1 VVVPPDD
8 DEVGPVI
15 GNAPRR
21 PLLNDSERRAWWAD
35 ERERQARETPA
46 ARDDAPAPADLDDQS
61 RDPAV
66 PGRPAEAAPV
76 APASSPAAGVVI
88 WGAVSVLG
96 VIGAYLS
103 FFTVRDSDVGRSFG
117 PNAWALPVLID
128 VGILAFTALDLR
140 MTAQQARSGAVRL
153 FPWFLN
159 GTTVYLN
166 AVEQPTWAGRIAH
179 GAPPILWIAA
189 VEAAAMMVHRHVAGP
204 KVTPDRVPVAL
215 WLLAPGPTLLFWRR
229 MRKQGI
235 TSYAQAWE
243 RDKHRRLVRARL
255 RREFGRWAWR
265 WSAPEE
271 QLELFK
277 LGELVAIDVDTE
289 IGASPLPARRAQS
302 IDDAGDATATP
313 AALPTGADPTAER
326 DTGRASTSPSRRPTA
341 RVNARGASSPSP
353 RVAELTPLAVE
364 IARDHDGRLN
374 RDQLKAALAAR
385 GEGAGGSTLAQLM
398 HSLKEAGHVR

>member
-1 VVVPPDD
+1 M
-8 DEVGPVI
+8 I
-15 GNAPRR
+15 GNAPRP
-21 PLLNDSERRAWWAD
+21 PLLNDSERRAWWAS
-35 ERERQARETPA
+35 ERERQARETPTA
-46 ARDDAPAPADLDDQS
+46 LEDAPAPADLDEQS
-61 RDPAV
+61 AETSAA
-66 PGRPAEAAPV
+66 PGQPDVAAPV
-76 APASSPAAGVVI
+76 APASSPLAGVVI

-189 VEAAAMMVHRHVAGP
+189 VEAAAMMVHRRVAGP

-243 RDKHRRLVRARL
+243 KDKHRRLVRARL

-277 LGELVAIDVDTE
+277 LGELVAVDVDTE
-289 IGASPLPARRAQS
+289 IGASPLPAHRAQTV
-302 IDDAGDATATP
+302 DDTNPAADTGAEGVDAVSGSSR
-313 AALPTGADPTAER
+313 AALPA
-326 DTGRASTSPSRRPTA
+326 GRA
-341 RVNARGASSPSP
+341 
-353 RVAELTPLAVE
+353 
-364 IARDHDGRLN
+364 
-374 RDQLKAALAAR
+374 AAR
-385 GEGAGGSTLAQLM
+385 NPVRRTTRRGESEVDVSNLLPRGRTVARELSAQGVKLTRRSLAEAWRKDGETLSNRCAGPL
-398 HSLKEAGHVR
+398 VRALQAEGLG